1 LLKESL
7 LVLAIIILFC
17 FLVWLLKDT
26 PPISFAYAWAEPM
39 IQQLQGIVGDLLA
52 GPLGLWQ
59 QATAQQP
66 WVDDAVKMGGTAALV
81 KAVSHYTG
89 TKAKAF
95 LTSKL
100 SKAETALK
108 NHTSENETLKEA
120 NTQLQEKNETILSLT
135 GELQSGYEAKLKT
148 QQTEFEEYK
157 KAKQAEVDK
166 LIRERNA
173 AERVDEDK
181 IAEKV
186 LEKVRK
192 H

>member
-26 PPISFAYAWAEPM
+26 PPFSLLYSAVAPIIA
-39 IQQLQGIVGDLLA
+39 QLQTMAQSLLA

-59 QATAQQP
+59 QAETQIP
-66 WVDDAVKMGGTAALV
+66 WIDDAVKMGSTGAIVSAAWRYLGR
-81 KAVSHYTG
+81 KGEALLKK
-89 TKAKAF
+89 TKSE
-95 LTSKL
+95 LD
-100 SKAETALK
+100 

-135 GELQSGYEAKLKT
+135 SDLQSGYEAKLKT
-148 QQTEFEEYK
+148 QQTEFDAQL
-157 KAKQAEVDK
+157 KAKDEQIQTEIQKRITAEQNLTQK
-166 LIRERNA
+166 TQ
-173 AERVDEDK
+173 DK
-181 IAEKV
+181 I
-186 LEKVRK
+186 LEQTRK